1 MTGKPMISAASR
13 ASPASYTGLSVPGT
27 TGMPASFMVR
37 LASDLFPILS
47 ISSPEG
53 PINAMPNLAHLS
65 AKAAFSERKPNPG
78 WMASAF
84 VARAVLISRFISR

>member
-27 TGMPASFMVR
+27 TGIPASFMVC

-84 VARAVLISRFISR
+84 VARAVLISRSISR